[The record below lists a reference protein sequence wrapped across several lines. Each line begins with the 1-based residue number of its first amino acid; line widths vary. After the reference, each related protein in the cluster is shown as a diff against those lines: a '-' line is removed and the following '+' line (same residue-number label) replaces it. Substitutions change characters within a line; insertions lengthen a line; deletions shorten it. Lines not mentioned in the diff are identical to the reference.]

1 MPGFDAFWL
10 FGMLG
15 LLVERLGL
23 LVGLPELLGFVGAG
37 FGKSWRADWSS
48 FWFVWV
54 LDVGV
59 LMCYWCCCS
68 KASDFSFVGWL
79 FLYLLFGLVC
89 LVILVMRLLPSQ
101 LPFGFS
107 FFPFALPGGSSVAI
121 DVLFLSFSELF
132 VQIPSPPFLSSALL
146 ADGSPLDGFVVLVV

>member
-1 MPGFDAFWL
+1 MLGFDAFWL

-23 LVGLPELLGFVGAG
+23 LVGLPELLGFVDAG
-37 FGKSWRADWSS
+37 FGTSWRADWSS

-59 LMCYWCCCS
+59 LMCYWCRCS
-68 KASDFSFVGWL
+68 KASESPIVGWL
-79 FLYLLFGLVC
+79 FLYLLFGLDC
-89 LVILVMRLLPSQ
+89 LVVFVMRLLPSQ

-107 FFPFALPGGSSVAI
+107 FFPFALPGGSLVAI
-121 DVLFLSFSELF
+121 AVFLLSFSALF
-132 VQIPSPPFLSSALL
+132 VLIPLLPFSPQLCWPATLLLLSLIHI
-146 ADGSPLDGFVVLVV
+146 